1 MIGALAAS
9 LLISQIPVDVP
20 VPLKHAEAVFNV
32 MNVVEAPAR
41 QNSLFLMQTLS
52 DRLRAKKV
60 PQKIVAVF
68 HSQAAA
74 LACGDKA
81 YNRLMKVDTG
91 NPYKQVLAKIQA
103 SGIETEICVVSM
115 EAQKIAKTDLLPGIR
130 VNGGGLLRVI
140 QLTQKG
146 YTQFSF

>member
-1 MIGALAAS
+1 MIGALALTM
-9 LLISQIPVDVP
+9 LLGQIPVDVP
-20 VPLKHAEAVFNV
+20 VPLKQAHAVFNV
-32 MNVVEAPAR
+32 MNIVEPPAR

-74 LACGDKA
+74 LACSDKT
-81 YNRLMKVDTG
+81 YNRLMKVSTG
-91 NPYKQVLAKIQA
+91 NPYKQVLQNIQA
-103 SGIETEICVVSM
+103 SGIQTEICVVSM
-115 EAQKIAKTDLLPGIR
+115 EAQKIAKKDLLPGFK